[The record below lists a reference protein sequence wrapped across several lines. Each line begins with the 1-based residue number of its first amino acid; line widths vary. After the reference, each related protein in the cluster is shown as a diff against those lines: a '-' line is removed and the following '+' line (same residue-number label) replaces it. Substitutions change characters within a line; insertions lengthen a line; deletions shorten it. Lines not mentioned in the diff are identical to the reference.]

1 MFCAIFGHTF
11 RPRFSEKLPKGLTFK
26 GKDPAQVAA
35 QIEAAKL
42 KVYEGD
48 VCVSCGMT
56 SNTPLRHYEPTWQTD
71 DQ

>member
-1 MFCAIFGHTF
+1 MFGCVIFGHSYK
-11 RPRFSEKLPKGLTFK
+11 PRYSEKLPRGLTFK

-48 VCVSCGMT
+48 VCPDCG
-56 SNTPLRHYEPTWQTD
+56 SVVNRPIPHLWSD
-71 DQ
+71 